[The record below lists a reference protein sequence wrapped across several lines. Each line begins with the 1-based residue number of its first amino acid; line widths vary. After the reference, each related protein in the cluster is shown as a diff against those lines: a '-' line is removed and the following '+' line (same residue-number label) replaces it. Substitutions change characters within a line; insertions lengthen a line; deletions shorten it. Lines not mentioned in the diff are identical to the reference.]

1 MRILGLDPG
10 TGRLGYAII
19 EAQGGRVR
27 CLACGCAETALGGAP
42 GTRLQELRNSIRD
55 LVRRFRPEQAI
66 LERLYFSTNVRTA
79 LAVAEARGML
89 LTLLADA
96 HLPVLEVSPQEV
108 KSGVTGKGNAPKPQV
123 QRMVALLFDLAEPPQ
138 PDDAA
143 DALAIAYTGTAR
155 VAKVSTTENAPR
167 NLV

>member
-10 TGRLGYAII
+10 TGRLGYAVI
-19 EAQGGRVR
+19 ETLSGRMR
-27 CLACGCAETALGGAP
+27 CLACGCTETAQGGTP
-42 GTRLQELRNSIRD
+42 GTRLQELRNAIRD

-96 HLPVLEVSPQEV
+96 VIPVLEVSPQEV

-123 QRMVALLFDLAEPPQ
+123 QRMVTLLFGLEKPPQ

-143 DALAIAYTGTAR
+143 DALAIAYAATAR
-155 VAKVSTTENAPR
+155 VARAKLLPTPH
-167 NLV
+167 